1 MLLRPFVYQPRQSS
15 GYEGEPYHAGR
26 LVIAMTIV
34 VTAICLAV
42 TAFAADLPLPS
53 RDSHRTRPVDP
64 RCNTAARY
72 DAMREAYELRLP
84 DPCNGATRWRR

>member
-1 MLLRPFVYQPRQSS
+1 MSMLRPFVYEPLPRNRD
-15 GYEGEPYHAGR
+15 AGWR
-26 LVIAMTIV
+26 FVVVSTIV
-34 VTAICLAV
+34 VTVVCTAV